1 MYLEK
6 LREVSHLKLRVEDR
20 PGIGHS
26 VVFTD
31 EIFDADGNLVS
42 TAEGISVVYSD
53 FEDGSLRQLITGV
66 EKLKDGTI
74 SWTGPMIHE
83 DPVGRTEF
91 MTHSLPAIGISGRYA
106 GKTGTR
112 TIKVI
117 ERQDAQTT
125 IAEASIYME
134 D

>member
-6 LREVSHLKLRVEDR
+6 LREVSHLKLRVETR

-26 VVFTD
+26 VLFND
-31 EIFDADGNLVS
+31 EIYDGDGNLVS

-53 FEDGSLRQLITGV
+53 YDDGSLRQLITGT
-66 EKLKDGTI
+66 EKLEDGTI
-74 SWTGPMIHE
+74 SWTGPLIHE
-83 DPVGRTEF
+83 DPEGRTEF
-91 MTHSLPAIGISGRYA
+91 KVHSIPAIGISGRYA

-117 ERQDAQTT
+117 ERADEQTT
-125 IAEASIYME
+125 IAEATIYME